1 VLKSFL
7 IKIIPKFSR
16 KMLIPKWEDLVYKRY
31 LRKIKENIFDYYK
44 NKKSLTEDHSDV
56 PDYLKV
62 NAMFD
67 FQYAFTEKY
76 QGEDIAIYN
85 EKSNG
90 LKYVLHNF
98 FRKANTSTLFS
109 KCANTI
115 Q

>member
-16 KMLIPKWEDLVYKRY
+16 KMLMPKW
-31 LRKIKENIFDYYK
+31 
-44 NKKSLTEDHSDV
+44 EDHSDV

-85 EKSNG
+85 EKSNV